1 MTKQNHF
8 DYMKKIS
15 ILGAGWLGSPLALQ
29 LKNNGHKVKVSTTT
43 PEKISFFEKNGI
55 ESFIINVGSR
65 TNISN
70 MDKLLADTDILI
82 ITIPPGRTQNVEE
95 NYVDKIKSVIPFIEK
110 HHIKEVLYTSS
121 TTVYLSLKGNVDEE
135 TPIIPIAEMDK
146 QIVEIENMLLNNP
159 SFNASVLRLGGL
171 IGEDRHPVRF
181 IVKREVIE
189 DANNPV
195 NMIHR
200 KDIIRFMEKMT
211 EQKIANEIFNIVAP
225 IQHNRRDFYTQEA
238 NKLGLYPLPQF
249 IDNPN
254 ADMRKVSG
262 EKISDRYGLDYLY
275 LVD

>member
-43 PEKISFFEKNGI
+43 PEKISFFEENGI
-55 ESFIINVGSR
+55 ESFIINVGSGAD
-65 TNISN
+65 ISN
-70 MDKLLADTDILI
+70 TDKLLADTDLLI
-82 ITIPPGRTQNVEE
+82 VTIPPGRTQNVEE
-95 NYVDKIKSVIPFIEK
+95 NYVDKIKFVIPFIEK

-135 TPIIPIAEMDK
+135 TPIIPVAEMDK

-171 IGEDRHPVRF
+171 IGEDRHPVHF

-195 NMIHR
+195 NMVHR
-200 KDIIRFMEKMT
+200 KDIIRFVEKMT
-211 EQKIANEIFNIVAP
+211 EQEIPNEIFNIVAP